1 MSKKTHQINRAG
13 GVAQGVGPEL
23 KTNIEKK
30 KKKASLAVSLDD
42 LIRRGYTEKSP
53 KTECWVHT
61 NWGKKKDKSTKETV
75 TTSVLVFWEPRK

>member
-23 KTNIEKK
+23 KTKIEKK

-42 LIRRGYTEKSP
+42 LIRRGYTEKNPELSAGFIL
-53 KTECWVHT
+53 TG
-61 NWGKKKDKSTKETV
+61 GKKKINRQRR
-75 TTSVLVFWEPRK
+75 L